1 MTELV
6 KFTNEEFGE
15 ITTMEIDGEVWFLGK
30 EIAEVLGYNRPQKAV
45 NDHVDY
51 DDKKR
56 LNFKACPNSEL
67 ASLWSGNDY
76 SDKTLINESGLY
88 ALIFGSKLESA
99 KRFKKWVTSEVLPSI
114 RKTGAY
120 GEVKPALSEKDQ
132 LLLKLFSNDPEEVA
146 IAHKGLIELET
157 KPLKDKIELQTAEL
171 EEQKPKVEV
180 YDNFIDKSHT
190 LGFRELRKEIESAS
204 GLRVKENR
212 LREILRELKIIN
224 PSNIKATAYA
234 IRKGLAVTKDVDTN
248 VGTKTQDRFTM
259 SARDLVLEYVLDNYD
274 DEDVL

>member
-15 ITTMEIDGEVWFLGK
+15 ITTMEIDNEIWFLGK
-30 EIAEVLGYNRPQKAV
+30 EIAITLGYSNERDAIKR
-45 NDHVDY
+45 HVD
-51 DDKKR
+51 DEDKKT
-56 LNFKACPNSEL
+56 LKFKDCRD
-67 ASLWSGNDY
+67 SLQSNLWAEGDY
-76 SDKTLINESGLY
+76 TNKVLINESGLY

-120 GEVKPALSEKDQ
+120 GETKPELSEKDQ
-132 LLLKLFSNDPEEVA
+132 LLLKLFSNDPSEVA
-146 IAHKGLIELET
+146 VAHKQLLELET
-157 KPLKDKIELQTAEL
+157 KPLKDKIEFQTAEL
-171 EEQKPKVEV
+171 EEQRPKVEV

-204 GLRVKENR
+204 GLRVKENK

-234 IRKGLAVTKDVDTN
+234 IRKGLAVTKDIDLDI
-248 VGTKTQDRFTM
+248 GTKTQDRFTM
-259 SARDLVLEYVLDNYD
+259 SARDLVLDYINENDIDL
-274 DEDVL
+274 E

>member
-15 ITTMEIDGEVWFLGK
+15 ITTMEIDNEIWFLGK
-30 EIAEVLGYNRPQKAV
+30 EIAITLGYSNERDAIKR
-45 NDHVDY
+45 HVD
-51 DDKKR
+51 DEDKKT
-56 LNFKACPNSEL
+56 LKFKDCRD
-67 ASLWSGNDY
+67 SLQSNLWAEGDY
-76 SDKTLINESGLY
+76 TNKVLINESGLY

-120 GEVKPALSEKDQ
+120 GETKPELSEKDQ
-132 LLLKLFSNDPEEVA
+132 LLLKLFSNDPNEVA
-146 IAHKGLIELET
+146 VAHKQLLELET
-157 KPLKDKIELQTAEL
+157 KPLKDKIEFQTAEL

-204 GLRVKENR
+204 GLRVKENK

-224 PSNIKATAYA
+224 PSNIKATADA
-234 IRKGLAVTKDVDTN
+234 IRKGLAVTKDIDLDI
-248 VGTKTQDRFTM
+248 GTKTQDRFTM
-259 SARDLVLEYVLDNYD
+259 SARDLVLEYVLDNQD
-274 DEDVL
+274 NL

>member
-1 MTELV
+1 MTNKLV
-6 KFTNEEFGE
+6 EVKIENL
-15 ITTMEIDGEVWFLGK
+15 DGALYVSSRDVAEGLGK
-30 EIAEVLGYNRPQKAV
+30 QHKHVLEAIDKILESDGQNLDREIIASTYTNSRGKEYREYLLTKDGFTLYMFNVQGYNEFKIAYINKFNEMEKA
-45 NDHVDY
+45 
-51 DDKKR
+51 
-56 LNFKACPNSEL
+56 LQ
-67 ASLWSGNDY
+67 
-76 SDKTLINESGLY
+76 
-88 ALIFGSKLESA
+88 
-99 KRFKKWVTSEVLPSI
+99 
-114 RKTGAY
+114 
-120 GEVKPALSEKDQ
+120 EVKPELSEKDQ
-132 LLLKLFSNDPEEVA
+132 LLLKLFSNDPSEVA
-146 IAHKGLIELET
+146 VAHKQLLELET
-157 KPLKDKIELQTAEL
+157 KPLKDKIEFQNAEL

-204 GLRVKENR
+204 GLRVKENK

-259 SARDLVLEYVLDNYD
+259 LTRDLVLEYVLDNYD

>member
-15 ITTMEIDGEVWFLGK
+15 ITTMEIDNEIWFLGK
-30 EIAEVLGYNRPQKAV
+30 EIAITLGYSNERDAIKR
-45 NDHVDY
+45 HVD
-51 DDKKR
+51 DEDKKT
-56 LNFKACPNSEL
+56 LKFKDCRD
-67 ASLWSGNDY
+67 SLQSNLWAEGDY
-76 SDKTLINESGLY
+76 TNKVLINESGLY

-120 GEVKPALSEKDQ
+120 GETKPELSEKDQ
-132 LLLKLFSNDPEEVA
+132 LLLKLFSNDPSEVA
-146 IAHKGLIELET
+146 VAHKQLLELET
-157 KPLKDKIELQTAEL
+157 KPLKDKIEFQNAEL

-204 GLRVKENR
+204 GLRVKENK

-234 IRKGLAVTKDVDTN
+234 IRKGLAVTKDIDLDI
-248 VGTKTQDRFTM
+248 GTKTQDRFTM
-259 SARDLVLEYVLDNYD
+259 SARDLVLEYVLDNQD
-274 DEDVL
+274 NL

>member
-15 ITTMEIDGEVWFLGK
+15 ITTMEIDNEIWFLGK
-30 EIAEVLGYNRPQKAV
+30 EIAITLGYSNERDAIKR
-45 NDHVDY
+45 HVD
-51 DDKKR
+51 DEDKKT
-56 LNFKACPNSEL
+56 LKFKDCRD
-67 ASLWSGNDY
+67 SLQSNLWAEGDY
-76 SDKTLINESGLY
+76 TNKVLINESGLY

-120 GEVKPALSEKDQ
+120 GETKPELSEKDQ
-132 LLLKLFSNDPEEVA
+132 LLLKLFSNDPVEVA
-146 IAHKGLIELET
+146 VAHKQLLELET
-157 KPLKDKIELQTAEL
+157 KPLKDKIEFQTAEL
-171 EEQKPKVEV
+171 EEQRPKVEV

-204 GLRVKENR
+204 GLRVKENK

-259 SARDLVLEYVLDNYD
+259 LTRDLVLEYVLDNYD
-274 DEDVL
+274 DEE

>member
-1 MTELV
+1 MTTELV

-15 ITTMEIDGEVWFLGK
+15 ITTIEIDGEVWFLGK
-30 EIAEVLGYNRPQKAV
+30 DITNILGYTNPTKAFK
-45 NDHVDY
+45 DHVDEE
-51 DDKKR
+51 DRKTLK
-56 LNFKACPNSEL
+56 FKASNESL
-67 ASLWSGNDY
+67 KASLWSGNDY
-76 SDKTLINESGLY
+76 SDKTLINESGIY

-132 LLLKLFSNDPEEVA
+132 LRLKLFSNDPVEVA
-146 IAHKGLIELET
+146 AANKTLVELET
-157 KPLKDKIELQTAEL
+157 RPLKNKIEFQTAEL
-171 EEQKPKVEV
+171 EEQRPKVEV

-190 LGFRELRKEIESAS
+190 LGFRELRKEIESTS
-204 GLRVKENR
+204 GIRVKENR

-234 IRKGLAVTKDVDTN
+234 IRKGLAVTKDIDLDI
-248 VGTKTQDRFTM
+248 GTKTQDRFKM
-259 SARDLVLEYVLDNYD
+259 SARDLVLEYVLDNQD
-274 DEDVL
+274 NL